1 MPGIARDDG
10 DRDMRESRVDAG
22 GRTGGGITP
31 DHVTDPSTSLRM
43 SRQARRDTAP
53 ELRLR
58 RLLFARGLRYR
69 VDAPLPGM
77 PRRRADV
84 LFTRRR
90 VAVFVDGC
98 FWHSCPVHGT
108 VPRSNRDW
116 WVAKLDKNMARDRET
131 DTHLSAIGWTVLRF
145 WEHED
150 MELAADIVE
159 QFIRNRGS
167 GTGLP
172 VEVDS

>member
-1 MPGIARDDG
+1 MQELGIAPGGWTGDG
-10 DRDMRESRVDAG
+10 ISPG
-22 GRTGGGITP
+22 
-31 DHVTDPSTSLRM
+31 HVTDPATSLRM

-53 ELRLR
+53 ELCLR

-90 VAVFVDGC
+90 VAVFIDGC

-116 WVAKLDKNMARDRET
+116 WVAKLDKNTARDRDT
-131 DTHLSAIGWTVLRF
+131 DTYLSANGWMVLRF

-150 MELAADIVE
+150 MELAADVVE
-159 QFIRNRGS
+159 QVVRKRKS
-167 GTGLP
+167 GTGVP
-172 VEVDS
+172 VEADP

>member
-1 MPGIARDDG
+1 
-10 DRDMRESRVDAG
+10 MRESGIDGG
-22 GRTGGGITP
+22 GRTGGGIVPT
-31 DHVTDPSTSLRM
+31 HVTDPSTSLRM

-53 ELRLR
+53 ELCLR

-90 VAVFVDGC
+90 VAVFIDGC

-131 DTHLSAIGWTVLRF
+131 DTYLSANGWTVLRF

-150 MELAADIVE
+150 MELAADVVE
-159 QFIRNRGS
+159 QVIRKHES
-167 GTGLP
+167 GNGLP
-172 VEVDS
+172 VETDP